1 MALACCQAAQILHSK
16 GLVHRDLRWGNIVQ
30 IDPSSKYMVIDLESA
45 AAASPLVKL
54 PQGFANVLR
63 TCTQSALDDGC
74 YTTRSDMYSMGVLL
88 EEAYGRP
95 SQAGSAFIC
104 QLKQKALSAA
114 QALHSL
120 QTAWTVL

>member
-16 GLVHRDLRWGNIVQ
+16 GLAHRDLRWGNILQ
-30 IDPSSKYMVIDLESA
+30 IGPSKYMVIDLESA
-45 AAASPLVKL
+45 AAISPLVKL
-54 PQGFANVLR
+54 PQSFANILR

-74 YTTRSDMYSMGVLL
+74 YTTRSDMYSIGVLL
-88 EEAYGRP
+88 EEACARP
-95 SQAGSAFIC
+95 SQAGAAFIC

-120 QTAWTVL
+120 QTVWTAP